1 MRAMARGTLTLV
13 LLSAAIVSTSAA
25 QASYPNVKVTGRLQE
40 QFYFFDND
48 ALASQVGPQS
58 NIFTRRARIEARGDI
73 SENVSVYIQ
82 PSFEG
87 GRNLSGVNTT
97 CTASEVPPGGGTPTI
112 TCRTTGRSG
121 LRLRDAY
128 IDVRFSKAE
137 SKSALYLRAG
147 QEKRPYS
154 RYELT
159 SSTNLPSIERG
170 AGGGLLPRAS
180 NDLFGSAGFLS
191 HDVGASVRL
200 EHQLADA
207 RLVTVKLG
215 AYNGQGES
223 LNDVNDRKSF
233 GARATAAVTPKIDVG
248 ASWFVHDGIVTV
260 DDVPDSSFT
269 NDAWGIDAQY
279 GKPGDE
285 GLFAL
290 VEYLQGEDASGASL
304 TMRGIQGVA
313 AYNLR
318 MTSPN
323 AWLYAVEPFAR
334 VDVADPD
341 TDADDN
347 GASVV
352 SVGVGL
358 YMSSKAWLR
367 IAYERQSFQADD
379 SESVGGI
386 RSMLAV
392 SF

>member
-1 MRAMARGTLTLV
+1 MCAMSRGILGGA
-13 LLSAAIVSTSAA
+13 LLCTAMVGLIEA
-25 QASYPNVKVTGRLQE
+25 QTTYPNVKLTGRLQE
-40 QFYFFDND
+40 QSYYFDND
-48 ALASQVGPQS
+48 AYAGQVGPQS
-58 NIFTRRARIEARGDI
+58 NIFTRRARIEARGNI

-87 GRNLSGVNTT
+87 GRNLSGVTTT
-97 CTASEVPPGGGTPTI
+97 CTSSEVPAGGGTPTI

-128 IDVRFSKAE
+128 IDVRFSQEA

-170 AGGGLLPRAS
+170 AGQGLLPLAS

-200 EHQLADA
+200 EHKLDDV
-207 RLVTVKLG
+207 RLVTVKFG

-223 LNDVNDRKSF
+223 LNDVNDKKSF
-233 GARATAAVTPKIDVG
+233 GARATAAITDKIDVG
-248 ASWFVHDGIVTV
+248 GSWFSHDAIVTQGT
-260 DDVPDSSFT
+260 VPDSTFS
-269 NDAWGIDAQY
+269 NSAWGVDAQY

-290 VEYLQGEDASGASL
+290 AEYLQGDNASPDKL
-304 TMRGIQGVA
+304 RMRGIQGLA

-318 MTSPN
+318 MTSPTS
-323 AWLYAVEPFAR
+323 WLYAVEPFAR
-334 VDVADPD
+334 VDLADPD
-341 TDADDN
+341 TDTDDN
-347 GASVV
+347 SATTITAGL
-352 SVGVGL
+352 GL
-358 YMSSKAWLR
+358 YMSSKAWVR
-367 IAYERQSFQADD
+367 IAYERQSFQAAGL
-379 SESVGGI
+379 ESVSGI